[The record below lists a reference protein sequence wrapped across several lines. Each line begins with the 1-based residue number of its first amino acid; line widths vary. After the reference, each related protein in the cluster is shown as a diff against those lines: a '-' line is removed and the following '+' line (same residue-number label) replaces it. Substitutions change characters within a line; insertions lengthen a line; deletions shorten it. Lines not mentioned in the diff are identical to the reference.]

1 MNTTVSALSAQNTL
15 HNPSLKAKTPSASAD
30 ADPKLRKAFDAFVGE
45 AFFAQTLKSMR
56 KTQGKPAYFHGGRT
70 EEAFQQQLDQVL
82 AEKLSSASGDKL
94 SGPMYELFTLP
105 RK

>member
-1 MNTTVSALSAQNTL
+1 MNTTVSAIAAQNTL
-15 HNPSLKAKTPSASAD
+15 QNPPVKAKTPSSSAA
-30 ADPKLRKAFDAFVGE
+30 ADPKLRQAFDAFVGE

-56 KTQGKPAYFHGGRT
+56 KTLGKPAYFHGGRT
-70 EEAFQQQLDQVL
+70 EEVFQQQLDQVL

-94 SGPMYELFTLP
+94 SGPMFELFTLP